1 MYRRTTIQL
10 DLLYGLFSPL
20 ERRNK
25 HLLPSRIPLSQ
36 LQRATVWY
44 RYMEAQLRSNLDPPG
59 VSFRGGLWAV
69 MTLGDHD
76 YLRWLSGV
84 SYGLGIPPFRDCL
97 CSIKHVL
104 GYLVTPYGH
113 SDKSIESIPSLV
125 VGRLRGDHVLYLV
138 TTGGVPRPRV
148 IPKTLSD

>member
-25 HLLPSRIPLSQ
+25 HLLPFRIPLSQ
-36 LQRATVWY
+36 LQGPLYAQIYGSATS
-44 RYMEAQLRSNLDPPG
+44 EQLGPPG
-59 VSFRGGLWAV
+59 GSFRGGLWTV

-84 SYGLGIPPFRDCL
+84 SYGLGIPPLWDCL
-97 CSIKHVL
+97 CSIKHIL

-113 SDKSIESIPSLV
+113 SGQIYRE
-125 VGRLRGDHVLYLV
+125 H
-138 TTGGVPRPRV
+138 T
-148 IPKTLSD
+148 